1 MSETAVTFPLS
12 CYWKSVL
19 QQDKCRFSAGEEHV
33 GQPLLKLLHDQLE
46 NHSLH
51 LPWLMT

>member
-1 MSETAVTFPLS
+1 MSETAVTLPLS

-19 QQDKCRFSAGEEHV
+19 QQDKCRFSAGEERV
-33 GQPLLKLLHDQLE
+33 GQPLLKLLHNQLE